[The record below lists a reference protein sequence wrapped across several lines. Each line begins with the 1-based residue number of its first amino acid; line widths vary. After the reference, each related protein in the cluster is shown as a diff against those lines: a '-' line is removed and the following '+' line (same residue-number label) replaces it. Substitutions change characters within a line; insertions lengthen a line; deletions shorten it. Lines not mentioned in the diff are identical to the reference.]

1 MAIETRVIL
10 TCDMHGEDKPRK
22 AEKTVTLGIDRNTV
36 EMELCPV
43 HLRGLNAIMAE
54 YLPYARRAGNGSPI
68 RGKRA
73 YRPRAERAES
83 TAIREWAQTEGISV
97 NMRGRIPRDVIAM
110 YEARDIASL

>member
-43 HLRGLNAIMAE
+43 HLRGLTAIMAE
-54 YLPYARRAGNGSPI
+54 YLPYARRASNGTKASLS
-68 RGKRA
+68 GKRT

-83 TAIREWAQTEGISV
+83 TAIREWAHAGGISV
-97 NMRGRIPRDVIAM
+97 NARGRIPRDVIAM
-110 YEARDIASL
+110 YEARET